1 MTSQTVLGYT
11 DRENVKRYMRSSTI
25 NYLPVWKNKRNSEL
39 YDDVM
44 IQFDLSH
51 IIGDIV
57 ADMQIFNNGGMIQ
70 IENFNTAFTL

>member
-57 ADMQIFNNGGMIQ
+57 TDMKIFNNGGMIQ